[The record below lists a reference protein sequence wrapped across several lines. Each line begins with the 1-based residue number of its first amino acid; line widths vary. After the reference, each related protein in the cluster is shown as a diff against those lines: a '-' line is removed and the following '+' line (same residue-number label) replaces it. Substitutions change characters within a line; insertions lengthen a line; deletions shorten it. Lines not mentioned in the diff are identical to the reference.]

1 MPRRSDKRG
10 GGGAKTYRR
19 VNHIETPFALI
30 SDAPGGEI
38 NFLNRTK
45 IMKMGTQVFL
55 ATTASAIALVATPVA
70 AQSGDDIVV
79 TGSRIAK
86 SEFTSAD
93 PIQIIDPES
102 AKLQGQVQL
111 ADVLQSTPA
120 AQGSIQITSAISNRF
135 VANGGNDVQTVSLR
149 GLGAERTLVL
159 INGRRAGPAGIRGS
173 VAPFDLNVLPLS
185 VVRQVE
191 ILKTG
196 ASSIYGSDAVA
207 GVVNILTRDDFN
219 GFEGGGFSSITEHGG
234 GESYGADASF
244 GKKFDRGHFFATV
257 DYFRQQNLTRRDRGF
272 LFCSEEYLKREADG
286 SRADI
291 VDFRTGQPACSS
303 TQANMIVFSD
313 FSGVDQDGFP
323 TFGPGLIAPNGQAIF
338 AGQYGAEFAGVG
350 IPINAYNPIG
360 VFGPTNFFGV
370 NFDGPSTGA
379 LNQFEPAE
387 QDSDV
392 FSGVSRISAF
402 AEGAYDVTDGI
413 TAYGEFLFSSRK
425 SHNNGVQR
433 IELQQFTGA
442 SMLPFFLCDPTAY
455 NCDPNDVGDPLNAE
469 FGGNLILR
477 PRVLVKSESQAD
489 VDYYRGVLGLRGEIG
504 GDWKWDVHGQ
514 HSRSDASYTQ
524 DIIYQDAIASQ
535 TLRTRSCA
543 GTTTAIR
550 GVPCIDIDFTDPR
563 VLRGDFTPA
572 ERAFLMGRETG
583 RTLFKQTSAEALLTG
598 KLFNL
603 PAGPF
608 GVAFGANIRRD
619 EINDTPG
626 EATLAGN
633 VANFT
638 TSGITAGRTV
648 SKELFG
654 EVEVPLL
661 EGVPMIERLTLSG
674 AARYTHVEATRR
686 DGAGDTFSDTTWKV
700 GADWAVTDWLRF
712 RGTWGTSFRAPALFE
727 LFLEDQTGFLGQA
740 DIDPCIQTAARLA
753 SGAITQRIFD
763 NCAADGI
770 GPNYAGGIS
779 PVTIV
784 SGGGLGELK
793 PETSTAKTVS
803 VILTPDLSGALWGGL
818 KTRLAV
824 DYFDIEVKDEITL
837 LGAGNILRGCYDSE
851 VADEPLCGLF
861 TRSTTAGPDAQSV
874 ASVTDR
880 YVNISR
886 QRNRGV
892 DLSLAVDQDLGNLG
906 SLAFRAQMTW
916 QVKDKVS
923 LFPGTE
929 VDDNGKIGNPKWV
942 GDFNLGWMKDGWT
955 LFYGLDVTG
964 AGSNMEDLLRAQGG
978 DACRTSSFRPGGR
991 FCPDVS
997 VPATFYHSLSLS
1009 RDVAERFRITLGVA
1023 NLFDTPPPHVSTVVT
1038 ATPPVIGQAPA
1049 FGTQYDYL
1057 GRRFFLSVR
1066 GKL

>member
-1 MPRRSDKRG
+1 
-10 GGGAKTYRR
+10 
-19 VNHIETPFALI
+19 
-30 SDAPGGEI
+30 
-38 NFLNRTK
+38 
-45 IMKMGTQVFL
+45 MKSGTRPQVFL
-55 ATTASAIALVATPVA
+55 AATASVIALMA
-70 AQSGDDIVV
+70 APAMAQTSNDEIVV

-93 PIQIIDPES
+93 PIQVIDPDS

-111 ADVLQSTPA
+111 ADILQSTPA
-120 AQGSIQITSAISNRF
+120 AQGSIQINSALSNRV
-135 VANGGNDVQTVSLR
+135 VANGGNDVQSVSLR
-149 GLGAERTLVL
+149 GLGPERTLVL

-207 GVVNILTRDDFN
+207 GVVNILTRNDLN

-244 GKKFDRGHFFATV
+244 GKTFDRGHVFATV
-257 DYFRQQNLTRRDRGF
+257 DIFRQQNLTRRDRGF
-272 LFCSEEYLKREADG
+272 LFCSEEYLTREADG

-291 VDFRTGQPACSS
+291 VDFRTGRPACTS
-303 TQANMIVFSD
+303 TLGNAIVFGD
-313 FSGVDQDGFP
+313 FAGVDPDGFP
-323 TFGPGLIAPNGQAIF
+323 TFGPGLIAPNGQTIF

-350 IPINAYNPIG
+350 IPLNAYNPIG
-360 VFGPTNFFGV
+360 VFGPANFFGL

-379 LNQFEPAE
+379 LNKFEPVE

-402 AEGAYDVTDGI
+402 ADAAYDVTDGI
-413 TAYGEFLFSSRK
+413 TLYGEALFSNRRSQN
-425 SHNNGVQR
+425 SGFQVLTL
-433 IELQQFTGA
+433 EQFTGA
-442 SMLPFFLCDPTAY
+442 SMLPFFLCNPAAN
-455 NCDPNDVGDPLNAE
+455 NCDPFDMGDPFNSE

-477 PRVLVKSESQAD
+477 PRVLVKSESRAD

-504 GDWKWDVHGQ
+504 GGWKWDVHGQ

-524 DIIYQDAIASQ
+524 DVIYQDALASQ
-535 TLRTRSCA
+535 TLRTRSCV
-543 GTTTAIR
+543 GTMTAIR

-563 VLRGDFTPA
+563 VLRGDLTPA
-572 ERAFLMGRETG
+572 ERAFLTGRETG

-598 KLFNL
+598 KLFTL
-603 PAGPF
+603 PAGPV
-608 GVAFGANIRRD
+608 GAAFGANIRRD
-619 EINDTPG
+619 EIDDTPG
-626 EATLAGN
+626 AATLAGN

-648 SKELFG
+648 AKELFG

-661 EGVPMIERLTLSG
+661 AGVPMIERLTLSG

-686 DGAGDTFSDTTWKV
+686 DGVQDSFSDTTWKV

-727 LFLEDQTGFLGQA
+727 LFLEDQTGFLGQQEV
-740 DIDPCIQTAARLA
+740 DPCIRTAARLA
-753 SGAITQRIFD
+753 AGAISQRIFD

-770 GPNYAGGIS
+770 GPNYAGGVG
-779 PVTIV
+779 PATIA
-784 SGGGLGELK
+784 SGGGIGQLR
-793 PETSTAKTVS
+793 PETSTAKTLS
-803 VILTPDLSGALWGGL
+803 VILTPDVSGALWGGL
-818 KTRLAV
+818 KTSLAV

-837 LGAGNILRGCYDSE
+837 LGAGNILRGCYDSD

-861 TRSTTAGPDAQSV
+861 TRTTAGPDAQSV
-874 ASVTDR
+874 ANVRDN

-892 DLSLAVDQDLGNLG
+892 DLSLAIDQDLGNLG
-906 SLAFRAQMTW
+906 ALAFRAQMTW
-916 QVKDKVS
+916 QVKDKVA

-942 GDFNLGWMKDGWT
+942 GDFNLGWMKGGWT

-964 AGSNMEDLLRAQGG
+964 AASNEADLLRAQGG
-978 DACRTSSFRPGGR
+978 DACRTSGFRPGGR
-991 FCPDVS
+991 FCPDVN

-1009 RDVAERFRITLGVA
+1009 RDVADRFRITLGIA
-1023 NLFDTPPPHVSTVVT
+1023 NLFDTPPPPVSTVVT

>member
-1 MPRRSDKRG
+1 
-10 GGGAKTYRR
+10 
-19 VNHIETPFALI
+19 
-30 SDAPGGEI
+30 
-38 NFLNRTK
+38 
-45 IMKMGTQVFL
+45 MKMGTQVFL
-55 ATTASAIALVATPVA
+55 ATTASAIALVATPA
-70 AQSGDDIVV
+70 TAQSGDEIIV

-93 PIQIIDPES
+93 PIQVIDPET

-111 ADVLQSTPA
+111 ADILQSTPA
-120 AQGSIQITSAISNRF
+120 AQGSIQITSVISNRF
-135 VANGGNDVQTVSLR
+135 VVGGGNDVQSVSLR

-159 INGRRAGPAGIRGS
+159 INGRRAGPAGIRGA

-207 GVVNILTRDDFN
+207 GVVNILTRDDLD

-234 GESYGADASF
+234 GESYGVDASF

-257 DYFRQQNLTRRDRGF
+257 DYFRQQNLARRDRGF

-291 VDFRTGQPACSS
+291 VDFRTGRPACSS

-338 AGQYGAEFAGVG
+338 AGQYGSEFAGVG

-360 VFGPTNFFGV
+360 VFGPDDFFGV

-379 LNQFEPAE
+379 LNQFEPVE

-402 AEGAYDVTDGI
+402 VEGAYDVTGGI
-413 TAYGEFLFSSRK
+413 TAYGEFLFSNRK
-425 SHNNGVQR
+425 SHNNGFQR

-442 SMLPFFLCDPTAY
+442 SFLPFFLCDPTAY
-455 NCDPNDVGDPLNAE
+455 NCDPNDMGDPLNTE

-477 PRVLVKSESQAD
+477 PRVLVKSESEAD
-489 VDYYRGVLGLRGEIG
+489 VDYYRGLFGLRGEFG
-504 GDWKWDVHGQ
+504 GGWKWDVSGQ

-535 TLRTRSCA
+535 TLRTRSCV

-550 GVPCIDIDFTDPR
+550 GAECIDIDFTDPR
-563 VLRGDFTPA
+563 VLSGDFTA
-572 ERAFLMGRETG
+572 QERAFLMGRETG

-598 KLFNL
+598 KLFTL
-603 PAGPF
+603 PAGPV
-608 GVAFGANIRRD
+608 GAAFGANIRRD

-633 VANFT
+633 VSNFT
-638 TSGITAGRTV
+638 TSGITAGRTA

-654 EVEVPLL
+654 ELEVPLL

-686 DGAGDTFSDTTWKV
+686 DGVQDKFSDTTWKV

-727 LFLEDQTGFLGQA
+727 LFLQDQTGFLGQTA
-740 DIDPCIQTAARLA
+740 IDPCIQTAARLA
-753 SGAITQRIFD
+753 AGAISQRIFD
-763 NCAADGI
+763 TCAADGI
-770 GPNYAGGIS
+770 GPNFVGGIG
-779 PVTIV
+779 PATIV

-793 PETSTAKTVS
+793 PETSTARTVS
-803 VILTPDLSGALWGGL
+803 LILTPDLSGALWGGL

-824 DYFDIEVKDEITL
+824 DYFDIKVKDEITL

-861 TRSTTAGPDAQSV
+861 MRTAAGPDAQSV
-874 ASVTDR
+874 ATVTDR

-892 DLSLAVDQDLGNLG
+892 DLSIAVDQDLGNLG

-942 GDFNLGWMKDGWT
+942 GDFSLGWMKDGWT

-964 AGSNMEDLLRAQGG
+964 AASNAEDLLRAQGG

-1023 NLFDTPPPHVSTVVT
+1023 NLFDTPPPRVSTVVT

-1066 GKL
+1066 GKI

>member
-1 MPRRSDKRG
+1 M
-10 GGGAKTYRR
+10 
-19 VNHIETPFALI
+19 E
-30 SDAPGGEI
+30 
-38 NFLNRTK
+38 
-45 IMKMGTQVFL
+45 MGTGPRVFL
-55 ATTASAIALVATPVA
+55 AATASAIALA
-70 AQSGDDIVV
+70 ASPAMAQDDGDEIIV

-93 PIQIIDPES
+93 PIQVIDPET

-120 AQGSIQITSAISNRF
+120 AQGSIQINSAISNRF

-207 GVVNILTRDDFN
+207 GVVNILTRDDLD
-219 GFEGGGFSSITEHGG
+219 GFEAGGLSSITEHGG

-244 GKKFDRGHFFATV
+244 GKTFDRGHFFATV
-257 DYFRQQNLTRRDRGF
+257 DIFRQQNLTRRDRGF

-291 VDFRTGQPACSS
+291 VDFRTGRPACSS

-313 FSGVDQDGFP
+313 FSGVDENGFP
-323 TFGPGLIAPNGQAIF
+323 TFGPGLIAPNGQAVF

-360 VFGPTNFFGV
+360 VFGPDNFFGV

-387 QDSDV
+387 QGSDV
-392 FSGVSRISAF
+392 FSSVRRVSAF
-402 AEGAYDVTDGI
+402 VEGAYDVTDGI
-413 TAYGEFLFSSRK
+413 TAYGEFLFSNRK

-442 SMLPFFLCDPTAY
+442 SMLPFFLCDPTQY
-455 NCDPNDVGDPLNAE
+455 NCDPGDMGDPLNGE

-477 PRVLVKSESQAD
+477 PRVLVKSQAQAD

-504 GDWKWDVHGQ
+504 AGWKWDVHGQ
-514 HSRSDASYTQ
+514 HSRSDARYTQ
-524 DIIYQDAIASQ
+524 DVIYQDAIASQ
-535 TLRTRSCA
+535 SLRTRSCA
-543 GTTTAIR
+543 GTVTAIR
-550 GVPCIDIDFTDPR
+550 GVECIDIDFTDPR
-563 VLRGDFTPA
+563 VLRGDFTA
-572 ERAFLMGRETG
+572 QERAFLTGRETG
-583 RTLFKQTSAEALLTG
+583 RTLFEQSSAEALLTG
-598 KLFNL
+598 KLLTL
-603 PAGPF
+603 PAGPV

-619 EINDTPG
+619 EIDDTPG

-654 EVEVPLL
+654 EVELPLL
-661 EGVPMIERLTLSG
+661 AGVPMIERLTLSA
-674 AARYTHVEATRR
+674 AARYTHVEATARG
-686 DGAGDTFSDTTWKV
+686 GAQDSFSDTTWKV

-727 LFLEDQTGFLGQA
+727 LFLQDQTGFLGQS

-753 SGAITQRIFD
+753 AGAISQRIFD

-770 GPNYAGGIS
+770 APDYAGGIG
-779 PVTIV
+779 PATIV
-784 SGGGLGELK
+784 SGGGLGRLE

-824 DYFDIEVKDEITL
+824 DYFDIKVRDEIAL
-837 LGAGNILRGCYDSE
+837 LGAANILTGCYDSE
-851 VADEPLCGLF
+851 NFASEAFCGLF
-861 TRSTTAGPDAQSV
+861 TRTASGPDAQSV

-886 QRNRGV
+886 QQGRGV
-892 DLSLAVDQDLGNLG
+892 DVSLAVDQDLGNLG
-906 SLAFRAQMTW
+906 SLTFRAQMTW
-916 QVKDKVS
+916 QVEDKVE

-929 VDDNGKIGNPKWV
+929 IDDNGKIGNPKWV
-942 GDFNLGWMKDGWT
+942 GDFNLGWTKDKWT

-964 AGSNMEDLLRAQGG
+964 AASNEEDLLRAQGG
-978 DACRTSSFRPGGR
+978 DPCRTSSFRPGGR

-1009 RDVAERFRITLGVA
+1009 RDVADRFRITLGVA
-1023 NLFDTPPPHVSTVVT
+1023 NLFDTPPPRVSTVVT

-1057 GRRFFLSVR
+1057 GRRFFLGVR
-1066 GKL
+1066 GKI

>member
-1 MPRRSDKRG
+1 
-10 GGGAKTYRR
+10 
-19 VNHIETPFALI
+19 
-30 SDAPGGEI
+30 
-38 NFLNRTK
+38 
-45 IMKMGTQVFL
+45 MKMGTEPSVFL
-55 ATTASAIALVATPVA
+55 AATASVIALAASPAA
-70 AQSGDDIVV
+70 AQSGDEIVV

-102 AKLQGQVQL
+102 AKLQGLVQL

-159 INGRRAGPAGIRGS
+159 INGRRAGPAGVRGS

-191 ILKTG
+191 VLKTG

-207 GVVNILTRDDFN
+207 GVVNILTRNDLN

-234 GESYGADASF
+234 GESYGVDASF
-244 GKKFDRGHFFATV
+244 GKTFDRGHFFATV
-257 DYFRQQNLTRRDRGF
+257 DYFRQQSLTRRDRGF
-272 LFCSEEYLKREADG
+272 LFCAEEYLKREADG

-291 VDFRTGQPACSS
+291 VDFRTGRPQCSG
-303 TQANMIVFSD
+303 TIGNAIAFSD
-313 FSGVDQDGFP
+313 FTGVDQNGFP
-323 TFGPGLIAPNGQAIF
+323 TFEPGLFAPNGQLIPY
-338 AGQYGAEFAGVG
+338 GQYGAEFAGVG
-350 IPINAYNPIG
+350 MPINVYNPIG
-360 VFGPTNFFGV
+360 VFGPANFFGL

-379 LNQFEPAE
+379 LNKFTPAE
-387 QDSDV
+387 QDMDV
-392 FSGVSRISAF
+392 FSGVKRISAF

-413 TAYGEFLFSSRK
+413 TLYGEALFSNRK
-425 SHNNGVQR
+425 SHNNSFQVMTVD
-433 IELQQFTGA
+433 QFTGA

-455 NCDPNDVGDPLNAE
+455 NCDPNDMGDPFNAE

-477 PRVLVKSESQAD
+477 PQIVVKSESSTD
-489 VDYYRGVLGLRGEIG
+489 VDYYRGVLGLRGEIAG
-504 GDWKWDVHGQ
+504 GWKWDVSGQ

-524 DIIYQDAIASQ
+524 DVIYQDALASQ

-603 PAGPF
+603 PAGPV

-638 TSGITAGRTV
+638 TSGITAGYTV

-674 AARYTHVEATRR
+674 AARYTHVEATRG
-686 DGAGDTFSDTTWKV
+686 DGVQDKYSDTTWKV

-727 LFLEDQTGFLGQA
+727 LFLNDQTGFLGQQA
-740 DIDPCIQTAARLA
+740 IDPCIQTGARLA
-753 SGAITQRIFD
+753 AGAITQRIFD

-770 GPNYAGGIS
+770 SPTFAGGFGPAVIA
-779 PVTIV
+779 
-784 SGGGLGELK
+784 SGGGIGQLK

-837 LGAGNILRGCYDSE
+837 LGAGNILRGCYDSD

-861 TRSTTAGPDAQSV
+861 TRTATGPDAQSV
-874 ASVTDR
+874 ATVTDR

-886 QRNRGV
+886 QWNRGV
-892 DLSLAVDQDLGNLG
+892 DLSLAIDQDLGKLG

-916 QVKDKVS
+916 QVKDKVA

-929 VDDNGKIGNPKWV
+929 VNDNGKIGNPKWV

-955 LFYGLDVTG
+955 LFYGIDVTG
-964 AGSNMEDLLRAQGG
+964 AASNEADLLKAQGG

-1023 NLFDTPPPHVSTVVT
+1023 NLFDTPPPRVSTVIT
-1038 ATPPVIGQAPA
+1038 ATPLVIGQAPA

-1066 GKL
+1066 GKI